1 LSRTFTL
8 SPNDSGSIVYFA
20 EQHGN
25 AATAAARLSTG
36 GLTTRAPR
44 GAEGHEPARFQGRGR
59 SLADDSE
66 SAKLPSISL
75 GALGRDHWTC
85 PTNTFQ
91 PGPPFGCDFLYLQGK
106 AQGLSAVRRQPGDV
120 KHDRP

>member
-75 GALGRDHWTC
+75 GARWAEIIGLAPPIPSNRARRSAAIS
-85 PTNTFQ
+85 FIYRARLKAYQ
-91 PGPPFGCDFLYLQGK
+91 PSVVSPEM
-106 AQGLSAVRRQPGDV
+106 
-120 KHDRP
+120 